1 MLSDYDGEMA
11 VRYARAVVEA
21 HVAGRAIPEFEFGDV
36 FNKKMG
42 AFVTLN
48 TYPEKML
55 RGCIG
60 IPEPIM
66 PLKDAIK
73 EAAVSATHDPRFP
86 PLGKN
91 EVDKIVVEVT
101 ALTPPQPIE
110 VENPADY
117 VKHIKV
123 GRDGLIAEKGFWRGL
138 LLPQVPVEYGWDEEQ
153 FLSQTCIKA
162 GLPYDAWMDGETK
175 IYRFQGEVFS
185 EVEPYGEVKR
195 IELEDEEL

>member
-1 MLSDYDGEMA
+1 MLSDYDGEIA
-11 VRYARAVVEA
+11 VRYARAVVEN
-21 HVAGRAIPEFEFGDV
+21 HVAGRAIPEFEFGEV
-36 FNKKMG
+36 FGKKMG

-48 TYPEKML
+48 TYPDKML

-66 PLKDAIK
+66 ALKDAIH
-73 EAAVSATHDPRFP
+73 ESAVSATRDPRFP
-86 PLGKN
+86 PLSKN

-117 VKHIKV
+117 VKHIEV
-123 GRDGLIAEKGFWRGL
+123 GRDGLIAERGFWRGL
-138 LLPQVPVEYGWDEEQ
+138 LLPQVPVEYGWDAGQ
-153 FLSQTCIKA
+153 FLSQTCVKA
-162 GLPYDAWMDGETK
+162 GLPPDAWMDGETK

-185 EVEPYGEVKR
+185 ETEPYGEVKR
-195 IELEDEEL
+195 IELL

>member
-1 MLSDYDGEMA
+1 MLSDYDGEIA
-11 VRYARAVVEA
+11 VKYARAVVEA

-48 TYPEKML
+48 TYPDKML
-55 RGCIG
+55 RGCI
-60 IPEPIM
+60 
-66 PLKDAIK
+66 
-73 EAAVSATHDPRFP
+73 P
-86 PLGKN
+86 PLGKS
-91 EVDKIVVEVT
+91 ELDKIIVEVT
-101 ALTPPQPIE
+101 ALTPPELIE
-110 VENPADY
+110 VESPADY

-153 FLSQTCIKA
+153 FLSQTCVKA

-185 EVEPYGEVKR
+185 EIEPYGDVKR
-195 IELEDEEL
+195 VELKDEEL